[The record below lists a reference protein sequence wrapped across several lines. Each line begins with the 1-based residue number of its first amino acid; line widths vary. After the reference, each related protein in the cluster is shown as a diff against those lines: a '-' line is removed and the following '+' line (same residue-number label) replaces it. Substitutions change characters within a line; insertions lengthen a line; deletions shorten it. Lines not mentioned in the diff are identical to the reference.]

1 MLKREI
7 CSEKT
12 GQGGFL
18 LRQIYFYLT
27 RACNLKCRHCW
38 IAPQYREQPAED
50 LSLSLDLFRSIIDQA
65 RPLGLSTVKL
75 TGGEPLLHPHIQAI
89 LDILKV
95 EDLRTIVET
104 NGVLVT
110 PSLAQALAQTTHPFI
125 SVSLDGTDAQTHEWV
140 RGVPGCFE
148 RTLDGIGHLREAGLR
163 PQIIMTVM
171 RRNRVQ
177 VEPMVRLAES
187 LGAGSIKFNLLQPTA
202 RGERLSQAG
211 EALDI
216 DEMVSLGHFVETD
229 LCTSTDLQIYFDHPL
244 AFRPL
249 GRLFRQN
256 GGGCSTC
263 GIRSILG
270 VLSDG
275 SFALCGIGETL
286 PEMVFG
292 HAEKDSV
299 VEVWNTSPVL
309 NQIREGLTER
319 LEGICSECL
328 MKGLCLG
335 SCLAQNYYRTGDL
348 WGPFWF
354 CAKAREKGLFP
365 RTRSRNV

>member
-1 MLKREI
+1 MLKREAF
-7 CSEKT
+7 SDKT
-12 GQGGFL
+12 GQEGFP

-38 IAPQYREQPAED
+38 IAPQYREHPAED
-50 LSLSLDLFRSIIDQA
+50 LSLSIDLFRSIIAQA
-65 RPLGLSTVKL
+65 RPLGLSAVKL
-75 TGGEPLLHPHIQAI
+75 TGGEPLLHPHIHAI
-89 LDILKV
+89 LDILKA
-95 EDLRTIVET
+95 EQLRTIIET

-110 PSLAQALAQTTHPFI
+110 PSLARAIGQTKHPFV
-125 SVSLDGTDAQTHEWV
+125 SVSLDGTDPQTHEWV

-148 RTLDGIGHLREAGLR
+148 RTLDGIGRLREAGLR

-171 RRNRVQ
+171 RRNRAQ
-177 VEPMVRLAES
+177 VESMVRLAES

-202 RGERLSQAG
+202 RGERLSHTG
-211 EALDI
+211 EALNI
-216 DEMVSLGHFVETD
+216 DEMVSLGHFVETE
-229 LCTSTDLQIYFDHPL
+229 LYKSTSLLLFFDHPV

-286 PEMVFG
+286 PEMIFG
-292 HAEKDSV
+292 HAERDSL

-309 NQIREGLTER
+309 NQIREGLPGR
-319 LEGICSECL
+319 LEGVCFECL

-354 CAKAREKGLFP
+354 CAEAKEKGLFP
-365 RTRSRNV
+365 RTRTKNV